1 MGLASILKRKR
12 KAQLESISRRDSISS
27 LPDDI
32 LGII

>member
-12 KAQLESISRRDSISS
+12 KGQLESISCRDSISN